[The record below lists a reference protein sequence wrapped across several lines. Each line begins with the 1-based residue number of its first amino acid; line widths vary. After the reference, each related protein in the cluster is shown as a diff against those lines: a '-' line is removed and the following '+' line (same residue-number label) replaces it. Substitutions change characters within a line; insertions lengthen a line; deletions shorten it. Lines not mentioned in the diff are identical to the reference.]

1 MNNDM
6 VGKRLRRERRA
17 LKLTQKEVADAL
29 GFSQGAISRIE
40 KGERQVSI
48 EMLERFS
55 QLYSVSLESMLGIN
69 EIRGNKKASIE
80 VDERVRP
87 IIREIQQF
95 SESELKKIEF
105 AVKIIKSERFVEVSG
120 SY

>member
-1 MNNDM
+1 M

-48 EMLERFS
+48 EMLEKFS

-69 EIRGNKKASIE
+69 ELRGNKKACVE
-80 VDERVRP
+80 VEERIRP

-105 AVKIIKSERFVEVSG
+105 AVKIIKSERFIETTVSH
-120 SY
+120 